1 MNTSARSAEAV
12 DPVEPVD
19 PTDPFTPS
27 DTHTADQMPISRR
40 ARAAKNARRRGTVWH
55 ALGLLVVFLTSV
67 FPFYW
72 MVTTSLKSQAD
83 ALAVPPVWIF
93 TPTLTHYINALFE
106 HDVAASLLNSLIVA
120 SSATG
125 LSILL
130 GTPAAYALA
139 RFEFRGKEDL
149 WFWFISNRM
158 VSPVV
163 LAVPFFLIATKLDLI
178 DTHIVLILLYL
189 TFSLPIVVWICTD
202 QFRNIPVE
210 LDEAAR
216 LDGASP
222 FRIFWRINLP
232 LAMPG
237 VVVSAIFAFIFSWN
251 DLLYALV
258 LTRTDAVTSPVA
270 ATSYMSGYELPWG
283 EIMATGTLI
292 VLPMVIFALAVSG
305 RLVQGL
311 TMGAVK

>member
-1 MNTSARSAEAV
+1 MSLSLFGLLTIGAAPRSLHARA
-12 DPVEPVD
+12 
-19 PTDPFTPS
+19 
-27 DTHTADQMPISRR
+27 QRRR
-40 ARAAKNARRRGTVWH
+40 ATIWH
-55 ALGLLVVFLTSV
+55 GIALLVIFLSSV

-72 MVTTSLKSQAD
+72 MVTTSLKRQAD
-83 ALAVPPVWIF
+83 ALAYPPLWRF
-93 TPTLTHYINALFE
+93 TPTLNHYTDALFK
-106 HDVAASLLNSLIVA
+106 HDVAGSLINSLIVA
-120 SSATG
+120 SSTTVLA
-125 LSILL
+125 ILL
-130 GTPAAYALA
+130 GTPAAYGLA
-139 RFEFRGKEDL
+139 RYEFRGKRDL

-202 QFRNIPVE
+202 QFRNVPIE

-222 FRIFWRINLP
+222 WRVFWRINLP

-237 VVVSAIFAFIFSWN
+237 IVVSAIFAFIFSWN

-258 LTRTDAVTSPVA
+258 LTRDNAATSPVA
-270 ATSYMSGYELPWG
+270 ATNYMSGYELPWG

-292 VLPMVIFALAVSG
+292 VLPMVIFALLVSG